1 MFRKTLP
8 ISVVVN
14 LATSQ
19 AVTEFLHFTHSALS
33 RLFFGSLAYSSFTFY
48 PYFSHCGEG
57 LIQLSVDQICVCGSL
72 RATKVTEKK
81 YIYTVL

>member
-33 RLFFGSLAYSSFTFY
+33 RLFLALLFTVVSHSTLI
-48 PYFSHCGEG
+48 FSHCGEG

-72 RATKVTEKK
+72 RVTKVTKK
-81 YIYTVL
+81 